1 MKLRLPLKLLS
12 ALLSFYAVSGFYVS
26 AAMELDGSRYSGNI
40 YTWVGSSSN
49 DFHNGGIVL
58 TNPDG
63 TYGPV
68 NTNWG
73 SVSEEGSIW
82 NLFANET
89 GLSEYNTLR
98 FVASGTEVGDVTVSA
113 NNKTPSCSFTPFT
126 MGGLI
131 VEEGASGFSLVPN
144 NNAKR
149 TLILGRAGMEEPVL
163 FTVREDFSLGSSSNA
178 WGPVNVNAD
187 WNVLVANGK
196 TLNVYGALNSSG
208 RTITV
213 GGEGFSGTL
222 VLNNA
227 ANASMT
233 AEWVI
238 TSGSTVRCMNNSAL
252 GSGLVTL
259 DGGTLDFNSQTIGS
273 TITLNM
279 SGTGTLQNVT
289 VDGAILS
296 YTSSSGNDG
305 ITASNTTWTSGKI
318 DIGRLLQGFSA
329 EGSNTVDLGT
339 TLIRILPYWA

>member
-1 MKLRLPLKLLS
+1 
-12 ALLSFYAVSGFYVS
+12 
-26 AAMELDGSRYSGNI
+26 
-40 YTWVGSSSN
+40 
-49 DFHNGGIVL
+49 
-58 TNPDG
+58 
-63 TYGPV
+63 
-68 NTNWG
+68 
-73 SVSEEGSIW
+73 
-82 NLFANET
+82 
-89 GLSEYNTLR
+89 
-98 FVASGTEVGDVTVSA
+98 
-113 NNKTPSCSFTPFT
+113 

-144 NNAKR
+144 NNAQR
-149 TLILGRAGMEEPVL
+149 TLILGRAGTEEPVL

-259 DGGTLDFNSQTIGS
+259 DGGTLDF
-273 TITLNM
+273 
-279 SGTGTLQNVT
+279 
-289 VDGAILS
+289 
-296 YTSSSGNDG
+296 
-305 ITASNTTWTSGKI
+305 
-318 DIGRLLQGFSA
+318 
-329 EGSNTVDLGT
+329 
-339 TLIRILPYWA
+339 